1 MITFRKFVC
10 MCAYVFVHECTCLCM
25 HAFVCMCGAGEQI
38 QDLMHTK
45 HALYPS
51 PDMCQRQVKESLL

>member
-10 MCAYVFVHECTCLCM
+10 MCVCVFVPEHTCLCM
-25 HAFVCMCGAGEQI
+25 HACMCMCDAGEQI

-45 HALYPS
+45 HALYP
-51 PDMCQRQVKESLL
+51 

>member
-10 MCAYVFVHECTCLCM
+10 MCVCVFVPEHTCLCM
-25 HAFVCMCGAGEQI
+25 HACMCMCMCDAGEQI

-45 HALYPS
+45 HALYP
-51 PDMCQRQVKESLL
+51 